1 MLQPWFQKSF
11 RNQTEPSLDDM
22 QMNNYTMLSS
32 FEKSNKLAK
41 LGGAIAISK
50 SETINHS
57 LTYSPTDW
65 QTYLKTACNM
75 DVAPWCYKGI
85 DCDVIVCDTAD

>member
-1 MLQPWFQKSF
+1 
-11 RNQTEPSLDDM
+11 
-22 QMNNYTMLSS
+22 MNNYTMLSS

-57 LTYSPTDW
+57 LTHSLPH
-65 QTYLKTACNM
+65 
-75 DVAPWCYKGI
+75 
-85 DCDVIVCDTAD
+85 